1 MKTKQ
6 GLSLAE
12 WDSFLLNYSFS
23 GSLSDE
29 NIFVEL
35 HQAGIQVPF
44 MYFEWDQFGLEKS

>member
-6 GLSLAE
+6 ELSLAE

-29 NIFVEL
+29 NIFIEL
-35 HQAGIQVPF
+35 NQVSIQVPF
-44 MYFEWDQFGLEKS
+44 MYFEWDQLGLEKR